1 MLFPCKLA
9 TTSQKLACKVNAR
22 FTTHNITAF
31 IFENVVAT
39 RAPLRDK
46 TG

>member
-9 TTSQKLACKVNAR
+9 TTSQKLASKVNAR
-22 FTTHNITAF
+22 LTTHNITAF

-39 RAPLRDK
+39 QAPFRDK
-46 TG
+46 TD